1 MVKREIKKIIRE
13 FAGALKKEGI
23 HIDKIV
29 LYSSHANGRPR
40 PDSDI
45 DLAVVSRK
53 FGKDRSEERVFLL
66 KIAGKVDPRI
76 EPVPVSLKSYQ
87 KDTWIPLIYAIRQ
100 DGIDV
105 AP

>member
-1 MVKREIKKIIRE
+1 MVKREIKKIINE
-13 FAGALKKEGI
+13 FAIELKKEGI
-23 HIDKIV
+23 QIDKIV
-29 LYSSHANGRPR
+29 LYGSHANGRPR

-76 EPVPVSLKSYQ
+76 EPVPISLKSYR